1 LFRANVQTDMAK
13 LTVAFRNFILA
24 YKRLTWRTTADRLQV
39 VLCIRCVTD
48 MQLSICFFMQGTMH
62 REKNNLVQHN
72 GKYVYHLLQYAT
84 RVLTCLALFSQQTAT
99 IWTETAQSAQRVAT
113 GWTVRGS
120 NPGGGGH
127 IFRTRPDR
135 PWGLTQRS
143 VQWVPGLSPGLKRPG
158 RVVDHPPRYNAE
170 VKERVELYVYS
181 HSEPSWSVLG

>member
-1 LFRANVQTDMAK
+1 LSDCNENEFFRHISENYLNIKLHKNPSSKSRVVPCECTDRHGEAHSR
-13 LTVAFRNFILA
+13 FSQFYELA

-99 IWTETAQSAQRVAT
+99 IWTETAQSAQRLAKAASWNVLTIQQRAT
-113 GWTVRGS
+113 
-120 NPGGGGH
+120 H
-127 IFRTRPDR
+127 H
-135 PWGLTQRS
+135 Q
-143 VQWVPGLSPGLKRPG
+143 
-158 RVVDHPPRYNAE
+158 
-170 VKERVELYVYS
+170 
-181 HSEPSWSVLG
+181 